1 MTDPAEIE
9 ERVGEFQQR
18 AFYYYE
24 NWERL
29 YEQWKQPVELSLWQ
43 KLVPLEKGRY
53 EYKFFVDG
61 NWRVDPDNPNKVN
74 REFGENS
81 YIEID

>member
-1 MTDPAEIE
+1 MTASRGLCLYDDAAKAALGGDPVEIA

-29 YEQWKQPVELSLWQ
+29 YDQWKVKMNALI
-43 KLVPLEKGRY
+43 
-53 EYKFFVDG
+53 
-61 NWRVDPDNPNKVN
+61 
-74 REFGENS
+74 GEATRLIVGYLTN
-81 YIEID
+81 